1 MHLYMK
7 NFKLETKETFTRKVQ
22 RREVAVVLATVAQAA
37 VVRKK
42 QLVEKCVLCKWTEIM
57 HKLK

>member
-1 MHLYMK
+1 MK

-22 RREVAVVLATVAQAA
+22 RREVAVILATVAQAA

-42 QLVEKCVLCKWTEIM
+42 QLVEKCVLCK
-57 HKLK
+57 